1 MANVKEIV
9 CINGGE
15 WFSGPIHYRNV
26 MATFDLEIHQ
36 SPSKLKGG
44 NVETGVH

>member
-1 MANVKEIV
+1 
-9 CINGGE
+9 
-15 WFSGPIHYRNV
+15 

-44 NVETGVH
+44 NVETGVHWTIPPRNGVPVEG